1 MGRFGQVI
9 ITVIGFF
16 VFALVLMVPLTII
29 GTRPYAMWQFENVV
43 CKETE
48 SFYENDRIDCFPE
61 YEKPTYRQC
70 LMRGCCWRRVNWDK
84 DQRIPECYLPSNIGY
99 RVIGE
104 EQGTNLGFYVD
115 LKRLDSPPFFDQPV
129 MEFLR
134 FQVEYQKENRLHL
147 KIFQYR
153 YVERQHLRVYYKYQE
168 EEDHKWRHRF
178 EIPLEY
184 PREERMVGFRDYE
197 VNYTRNPF
205 TIKITRPSSGG
216 VLFDTGIGG
225 FIFEE
230 QFIQFSTLLQTTA
243 IFGFGEH
250 RHKRLR
256 HWVLDWPTWG
266 MWTTNAD
273 PEEDSMNLHGQHPF
287 YIGIEPGGDAHGV
300 YFANSNAQEVAIIPL
315 PALTW
320 RTIGGIVDLYFYT
333 GPSPESVVA
342 QHTEVTGRS
351 SIPPYWAL
359 GYHMGRED
367 FDSVAGMQELVDRNL
382 EANVPFD
389 VLYTGLEITDSY
401 RMFTYDETQF
411 DGLPEF
417 AQMINDTGRKLLITM
432 TPGVPK
438 HVPEPKTYYHPL
450 YYLEKYGLLV
460 NISNTTTRPVTVHDW
475 AGEVVIPDYTNP
487 LTRDWLASYISL
499 LHDQFPFHGIIITDN
514 EPSNFVNGSKM
525 GCQNRK
531 LNFPPYVPKL
541 QSKMLYQNT
550 ICMESRY
557 SLGDHYDIHSLFGLY
572 SSEAFYMAM
581 TEVFHDQRTL
591 LLSRATAPGTGRY
604 AGYWLGKNHFT
615 WDDLR
620 YSLIT
625 MLEFNLFGVPMVGP
639 NICGYYDNDE
649 LTPSEKVEL
658 CTRWI
663 QASSLFPMARFYR
676 GKGQSDADPASWGEP
691 LLGNVRKAIE
701 TRYSLLPYIYTLFYH
716 AHLDGFTV
724 ARPIFNEFPYEDRGH
739 TWDVDWEFLLGPAIL
754 VAPAMEPTNGGSTPV
769 SVYIPD
775 DRFYNYHTGVQVP
788 NGQKGTNITVNIP
801 IDDISMHMRGG
812 YIIPTQKPG
821 NMTYHSRMNDM
832 ELVVALSE
840 GDLGVARGDLFWDD
854 GESFEPY
861 KTERDLLL
869 EFFADSNR
877 IDIFVQRY
885 NLLVYK
891 PEIELP
897 IISSIRFFGRRNDPG
912 TRVTVDHDELLPEQI
927 NYDVNTRVL
936 LLTGLTMD
944 IKSDHVIEIGATSL
958 P

>member
-1 MGRFGQVI
+1 
-9 ITVIGFF
+9 
-16 VFALVLMVPLTII
+16 
-29 GTRPYAMWQFENVV
+29 
-43 CKETE
+43 
-48 SFYENDRIDCFPE
+48 
-61 YEKPTYRQC
+61 
-70 LMRGCCWRRVNWDK
+70 
-84 DQRIPECYLPSNIGY
+84 
-99 RVIGE
+99 
-104 EQGTNLGFYVD
+104 
-115 LKRLDSPPFFDQPV
+115 
-129 MEFLR
+129 
-134 FQVEYQKENRLHL
+134 
-147 KIFQYR
+147 
-153 YVERQHLRVYYKYQE
+153 
-168 EEDHKWRHRF
+168 
-178 EIPLEY
+178 
-184 PREERMVGFRDYE
+184 
-197 VNYTRNPF
+197 
-205 TIKITRPSSGG
+205 
-216 VLFDTGIGG
+216 
-225 FIFEE
+225 
-230 QFIQFSTLLQTTA
+230 
-243 IFGFGEH
+243 
-250 RHKRLR
+250 
-256 HWVLDWPTWG
+256 
-266 MWTTNAD
+266 
-273 PEEDSMNLHGQHPF
+273 
-287 YIGIEPGGDAHGV
+287 
-300 YFANSNAQEVAIIPL
+300 
-315 PALTW
+315 
-320 RTIGGIVDLYFYT
+320 
-333 GPSPESVVA
+333 
-342 QHTEVTGRS
+342 
-351 SIPPYWAL
+351 
-359 GYHMGRED
+359 
-367 FDSVAGMQELVDRNL
+367 
-382 EANVPFD
+382 
-389 VLYTGLEITDSY
+389 
-401 RMFTYDETQF
+401 
-411 DGLPEF
+411 
-417 AQMINDTGRKLLITM
+417 
-432 TPGVPK
+432 
-438 HVPEPKTYYHPL
+438 
-450 YYLEKYGLLV
+450 
-460 NISNTTTRPVTVHDW
+460 
-475 AGEVVIPDYTNP
+475 
-487 LTRDWLASYISL
+487 
-499 LHDQFPFHGIIITDN
+499 
-514 EPSNFVNGSKM
+514 
-525 GCQNRK
+525 
-531 LNFPPYVPKL
+531 
-541 QSKMLYQNT
+541 
-550 ICMESRY
+550 
-557 SLGDHYDIHSLFGLY
+557 
-572 SSEAFYMAM
+572 MAM